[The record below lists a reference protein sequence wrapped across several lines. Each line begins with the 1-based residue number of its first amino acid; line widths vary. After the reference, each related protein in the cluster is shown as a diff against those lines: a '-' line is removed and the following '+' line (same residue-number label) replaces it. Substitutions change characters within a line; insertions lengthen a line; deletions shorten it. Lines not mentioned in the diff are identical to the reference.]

1 MFMMRP
7 MILMK
12 TRKLEADFA
21 RKGVY
26 FDVLASLD
34 GALVGVQTESNRVR
48 SRYHPD
54 ERVE

>member
-48 SRYHPD
+48 SRYHPA